1 MQQCGNKKYVCISE
15 ARLGMFIRG
24 RIIINNCLGEVKG
37 KESLSFRLLKT
48 EIGNVNDK
56 IVLYVHHL

>member
-1 MQQCGNKKYVCISE
+1 
-15 ARLGMFIRG
+15 MFIRG
-24 RIIINNCLGEVKG
+24 RIIINNFLGEVEG